1 MLSIL
6 YKFDE
11 DKLIKMA
18 IKKVSVSVEIILNW
32 MKLLVGV

>member
-6 YKFDE
+6 YKFNE
-11 DKLIKMA
+11 DKLIKMG